1 MGLVNVLRSLPRRF
15 RDSIEQEGW
24 RRFLLRSA
32 ASPVYR
38 AGALNV
44 RPLQRFE
51 GGKPSCDIRSATLA
65 EIPALVALRPEYRA
79 RELASRLN
87 RGEECL
93 LAFAGDALVGCRW
106 TARGQAHMDWLG
118 LVLPLGEREL
128 YAYEIYVHPGQR
140 RRGVS
145 AALTRA
151 YHERYLALG
160 FETTFSFASLGRRPF
175 GKRDPHTVATV
186 RTYRLGPFRVFRL
199 RMQGPQ
205 GGRWRQRLGALRW
218 GKPE

>member
-1 MGLVNVLRSLPRRF
+1 MGLAHVLRSLPRRF
-15 RDSIEQEGW
+15 GDSVEQEGW

-44 RPLQRFE
+44 RPLEHME
-51 GGKPSCDIRSATLA
+51 GGGSSLDVGLATPA
-65 EIPALVALRPEYRA
+65 DIPALVALRPEYRPQQ
-79 RELASRLN
+79 LMCRLK

-93 LAFAGDALVGCRW
+93 LAFAGDALVGSRW
-106 TARGQAHMDWLG
+106 TAQGQAHMDWLR
-118 LVLPLGEREL
+118 LVLPLGEHEL
-128 YAYEIYVHPGQR
+128 YAYEIYVHPAQR

-145 AALTRA
+145 GALTRA

-186 RTYRLGPFRVFRL
+186 HTLRLGPYRTFWL
-199 RMQGPQ
+199 RTRGPE
-205 GGRWRQRLGALRW
+205 GERWRQRLGALTWRR
-218 GKPE
+218 PA